1 MLYLLFF
8 DNKYEM
14 EDCISSSVRHFRSSA
29 EGDPVEGKLPGGR
42 DRPERGPPF
51 RPWGVGMG
59 LRVYLRKSA

>member
-29 EGDPVEGKLPGGR
+29 EGDPVEGKLPGA
-42 DRPERGPPF
+42 RGP
-51 RPWGVGMG
+51 G
-59 LRVYLRKSA
+59 